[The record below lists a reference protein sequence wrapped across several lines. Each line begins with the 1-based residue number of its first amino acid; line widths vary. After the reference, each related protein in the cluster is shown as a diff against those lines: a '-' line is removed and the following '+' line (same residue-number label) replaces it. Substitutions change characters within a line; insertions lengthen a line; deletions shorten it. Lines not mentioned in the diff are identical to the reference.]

1 MDVTGL
7 SEFRG
12 GQGGAQS
19 IGDERMD
26 QVRELLFGDQRRQ
39 LEWQISALESRLRD
53 IEISLL
59 RRIEA
64 LELRLDATAIED
76 AKARSAAFDELS
88 RGIGELSSRIRNIAR
103 SE

>member
-1 MDVTGL
+1 MDLTGI
-7 SEFRG
+7 SELRNG
-12 GQGGAQS
+12 HGAQAFT
-19 IGDERMD
+19 DDRME

-39 LEWQISALESRLRD
+39 LEWQISTLESRMRD

-59 RRIEA
+59 RRVEELEA
-64 LELRLDATAIED
+64 RVDALAHQD
-76 AKARSAAFDELS
+76 AQARSAAFDELS